1 MKQRGSDVQ
10 LLYAFDSF
18 FLKGEAATAG
28 VKLVISWE
36 GRNWCLGC
44 VWLKAGLLEGVVD
57 EFPLAVII

>member
-1 MKQRGSDVQ
+1 MQ